1 MKYDDDQCVRCGA
14 IRAAR
19 SLLCVDCLV
28 AAANSFAAAL
38 DIAEAKI
45 KELEGKNKKLTA
57 LCERL
62 LDHITSEALY
72 AGEYER
78 WMTIGYKIAKREMQD
93 GKNRPAESKGR

>member
-1 MKYDDDQCVRCGA
+1 MPKYDDDQCVRCGA

-28 AAANSFAAAL
+28 ATVNSFAPAQ

-62 LDHITSEALY
+62 LDHITSQVIY
-72 AGEYER
+72 SGEFER
-78 WMTIGYKIAKREMQD
+78 LMTESRKIAERGM
-93 GKNRPAESKGR
+93 